1 MNGLDSNKKNIQT
14 ILSKKSSFIRSCRKQ
29 NISMSEILSKINALE
44 KTDIRPEEF
53 NTFVIERLY
62 YVLTTKERFE
72 IFSFGFV
79 GLFLAFAGIVL
90 YRSDA
95 FVLAW
100 SSLFLTF
107 LCFVFLVKSSF
118 KTKKSLLISM

>member
-1 MNGLDSNKKNIQT
+1 MKNADRIAKSNTFESRAVDSPSAGRSSS
-14 ILSKKSSFIRSCRKQ
+14 LSGRG
-29 NISMSEILSKINALE
+29 AV
-44 KTDIRPEEF
+44 T
-53 NTFVIERLY
+53 TFVIEGLY

-107 LCFVFLVKSSF
+107 LCFVFFVKFSF
-118 KTKKSLLISM
+118 KTKNSLLISM